1 MVLEDLYQDVILDH
15 FKHPRHR
22 GKIESPSA
30 CYSLLNP
37 LCGDQI
43 EMSLKLDGDS
53 VKQVAFSG
61 HGCAISQA
69 AASMLSE
76 CCEGKTK
83 AEALEVL
90 GKYKKM
96 MSGEGSFE
104 NEPALGDTIA
114 LAGVRNF
121 PARIRCAL
129 LACEALEKCL
139 VSDR

>member
-1 MVLEDLYQDVILDH
+1 MEDLYQDVILDH

-22 GKIESPSA
+22 GKIEAPSA

-43 EMSLKLDGDS
+43 EMMLELDGGS
-53 VKQVAFSG
+53 VKRVAFSG

-76 CCEGKTK
+76 CCEGKSK
-83 AEALEVL
+83 AEALEIL

-96 MSGEGSFE
+96 MSGELAFE
-104 NEPALGDTIA
+104 NETSLGDTIA

-139 VSDR
+139 GNEK